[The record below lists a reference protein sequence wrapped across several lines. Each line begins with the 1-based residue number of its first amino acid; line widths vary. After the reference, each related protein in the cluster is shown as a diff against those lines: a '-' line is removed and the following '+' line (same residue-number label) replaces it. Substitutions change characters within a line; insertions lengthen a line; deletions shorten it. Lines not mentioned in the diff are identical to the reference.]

1 MIVIDD
7 DDSEDIKLTDSGKKR
22 KAYQKVDKLII
33 DLTDEREDYDVS
45 YLTAQIQII
54 LKSMN
59 LPPLTQEAL

>member
-1 MIVIDD
+1 M
-7 DDSEDIKLTDSGKKR
+7 TDSGKKR